1 MKQALYIDC
10 CIRGGQS
17 RTRKLA
23 EAFFAALPETWE
35 VTAVNLMEEDLRPLS
50 GEFFQ
55 RREELLQSGKID
67 DPRFDRARRLAAADL
82 VVIAAPFWDMSFP
95 SLLKVYIENVSVE
108 GITFRGTAEGLKGL
122 CAAER
127 CLFLTTRGD
136 AYADGDPMEQ
146 AVPYLRAIQRF
157 FGFGKLDC
165 VAADGL
171 DLDGADA
178 EAHVADAC
186 ARAAA
191 LARTL

>member
-1 MKQALYIDC
+1 MRQALYIDC
-10 CIRGGQS
+10 CVRGGAS
-17 RTRKLA
+17 RTRRLA
-23 EAFFAALPETWE
+23 EAFFAALPEAWE
-35 VTAVNLMEEDLRPLS
+35 VTRMNLMREDLRPLS
-50 GEFFQ
+50 GELFE
-55 RREELLQSGKID
+55 RREALLQAGRLD
-67 DPRFDRARRLAAADL
+67 DPRFDRARQLARADL

-108 GITFRGTAEGLKGL
+108 GITFRSTAEGLKGL

-127 CLFLTTRGD
+127 CVFLTTRGGV
-136 AYADGDPMEQ
+136 YPDGDPMEQ

-157 FGFGKLDC
+157 FGFGELAC

-171 DLDGADA
+171 DLEGADA
-178 EAHVADAC
+178 QALVADAC